1 MDKKPLY
8 DKEIKYDITHLSK
21 ELQEMIK
28 KLEEYDETGDWLSY
42 DLLFDELDVRSKALC
57 EAGKISDYDY
67 EKILN
72 KYGWL
77 YD

>member
-1 MDKKPLY
+1 MKKDLY
-8 DKEIKYDITHLSK
+8 DKTINFDYSK
-21 ELQEMIK
+21 FPNELQEMIK
-28 KLEEYDETGDWLSY
+28 QLEEYDKTGDWFNY
-42 DLLFDELDVRSKALC
+42 DILFDEL
-57 EAGKISDYDY
+57 EITGKTYLRNRQITEQEY